1 MKHIPLKKNKHLI
14 LFEVNAD
21 LPTAFL
27 EQLNATM
34 KEEFPKEFKFIISQS
49 EATVLTIE
57 DDLADLLK

>member
-21 LPTAFL
+21 LPTDFL

-34 KEEFPKEFKFIISQS
+34 KDEFPKEFKFIISQS

-57 DDLADLLK
+57 DDLSDLLK

>member
-21 LPTAFL
+21 LPTDFL

-57 DDLADLLK
+57 DDLSDLLK